1 MNRCVGAAHPPAYRY
16 AATEGNIALMNI
28 HEIGKPGL
36 GAVGRVGLLLRTAMG
51 LTFIKVRTRQPQA
64 KQ

>member
-1 MNRCVGAAHPPAYRY
+1 MHRY

-28 HEIGKPGL
+28 HEMGQPGL

-51 LTFIKVRTRQPQA
+51 LTFIKVRTDETQRGAIP
-64 KQ
+64 

>member
-1 MNRCVGAAHPPAYRY
+1 MYRY

-28 HEIGKPGL
+28 HEMGQPGL

-51 LTFIKVRTRQPQA
+51 LTFIKVRLTDETQRGANP
-64 KQ
+64 